1 MIEIRRLALTQLPL
15 LADFEIGGSKER
27 ESKMEEVFA
36 GRGGVAGGQVSGKN
50 FREFVAKR
58 SPRGAPP

>member
-1 MIEIRRLALTQLPL
+1 
-15 LADFEIGGSKER
+15 
-27 ESKMEEVFA
+27 MEEVFA

>member
-1 MIEIRRLALTQLPL
+1 MKFVDWLRRNYR
-15 LADFEIGGSKER
+15 FEIGGSNESRER